1 MPVLAVRDRAK
12 SGRLICGIVLVAQER
27 LPGPTRCAGWP
38 RPPPG
43 ISVARLIGFVPKL
56 IRIDETDSAGEPT
69 HWAH

>member
-1 MPVLAVRDRAK
+1 MPVLAVRDGAK
-12 SGRLICGIVLVAQER
+12 AASSFVGSFWFPRER
-27 LPGPTRCAGWP
+27 FQGPTRWVGWP

-43 ISVARLIGFVPKL
+43 ISVAWLIGFVPKL